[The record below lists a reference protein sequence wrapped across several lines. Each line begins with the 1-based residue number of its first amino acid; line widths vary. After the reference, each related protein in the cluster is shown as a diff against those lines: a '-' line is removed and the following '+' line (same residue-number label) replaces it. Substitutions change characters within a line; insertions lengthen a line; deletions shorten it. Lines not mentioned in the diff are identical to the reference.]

1 MKMIFVSG
9 LKEIDRKTIVNLALQ
24 RSGYKEKFKYVDF
37 DEAGN
42 INEEMEG
49 AKDMLSA
56 RKVMSD
62 FYEGVERRVI
72 KDLKE
77 QMGNIIVNGYLSIY
91 NPMFGYFLAT
101 PETFFQ
107 TFKPDVIVILEM
119 ESKDERV
126 NEQQG
131 INRYYAT
138 TYSSMCGSNLKIIRF
153 REDRMMDAVKELGDL
168 IKH

>member
-9 LKEIDRKTIVNLALQ
+9 LKEVDRKTIINLALQ
-24 RSGYKEKFKYVDF
+24 RSGYRDKFRYVDF
-37 DEAGN
+37 DELGD
-42 INEEMEG
+42 INEEMAS
-49 AKDMLSA
+49 AKDMLTA
-56 RKVMSD
+56 RKIMSD
-62 FYEGVERRVI
+62 FYDGAEKRVI

-77 QMGNIIVNGYLSIY
+77 QIGNIIVNGYLSVHSST
-91 NPMFGYFLAT
+91 FGYFLAT
-101 PETFFQ
+101 SEAFFKTFN
-107 TFKPDVIVILEM
+107 PDVIVLLEM
-119 ESKDERV
+119 ESKDEKT

-153 REDRMMDAVKELGDL
+153 KEDKMLDAVKELSDL

>member
-24 RSGYKEKFKYVDF
+24 RSGYRDKFRYVDF
-37 DEAGN
+37 DDLGDVSG
-42 INEEMEG
+42 EMES
-49 AKDMLSA
+49 AKDMLTA
-56 RKVMSD
+56 RKIISD
-62 FYEGVERRVI
+62 FYEGVEKRVI

-77 QMGNIIVNGYLSIY
+77 QIGNIIVNGYLSVHS
-91 NPMFGYFLAT
+91 PVFGYFLAT

-107 TFKPDVIVILEM
+107 TFKPDVIVILET
-119 ESKDERV
+119 ESKDEKT

-131 INRYYAT
+131 INRYYAA

-153 REDRMMDAVKELGDL
+153 GEDRMMGAVKELVDL